1 MKKKLLSL
9 VLAVMMTIG
18 CFAGLG
24 AAVGQDTDFAALS
37 VEDQYAAIMA
47 AGSEADAQA
56 LFDTLDAEQQAA
68 LTAYADRQQENTDTS
83 KETDPIPAVN
93 YTNVAPLVTVNKVSQ
108 PAKARLMSARST
120 ARPIEKGKTVDG
132 LILNKTATPIEGSAD
147 DYKITLEAY
156 TTGTVSTSETT
167 KPTDIV
173 LVLDQSGSMADDM
186 GTVRY
191 TQYSGTN
198 TQNNRNYE
206 KRHNGGSANL
216 WHKLD
221 DGSYVSVSVT
231 RQETAKYN
239 KITNG
244 RNDDDDWGNCTNLW
258 DNRDNLYTY
267 VNGELKKVVYTR
279 DRKNAWNY
287 WNCKY
292 ALEDGT
298 ILNEN
303 NNGARY
309 SPTFKNTDDG
319 CLYLRTVDESKS
331 AYTYTYTD
339 SNGNVQ
345 TIGISTGANEGFT
358 PAFYQ
363 RTVSTSG
370 GGTRLDALKKAA
382 KDFVEAVAEKAKGAD
397 KQLGTEDDVNHRIA
411 VVGFASQSGNGNN
424 TELLSISGRNSGTVG
439 IAYNSIT
446 KQNLKDVLQDM
457 DKQAGQTMVTNAI
470 NALAAKGAT
479 RTDLGM
485 DMANRILNANPLGAN
500 EQRNRVVVVFT
511 DGSPTDSNGFERDVA
526 DAAINAAT
534 DIKQTGTTVYSIGIF
549 SGADATQTGTKPTYD
564 FYDDGWDTNYTDSQM
579 SEACNW
585 FMQNLSSNNGTVQ
598 DPSYY
603 LSASDADTLSTIFQ
617 KISNQISESNIN
629 LGSKTV
635 IKDVV
640 SKYFDMPANTDAVS
654 VKSYDCT
661 GFSDGEPTWSE
672 NGTVPNNAVTLD
684 PENNTVNV
692 TGFDFN
698 ANYVTEKGRDETDPK
713 QAGDF
718 HGRKLVIEFTVS
730 VKDGFVGGNNVP
742 TNGTDSGVYDKDGK
756 LVANF
761 VVPEVNVSI
770 TSSVGTNDKVIYE
783 GNSVNVKDLYDE
795 VDTSGAD
802 SWKYDFVKISY
813 AVKQDDA
820 AVGNPVAPADCTDYT
835 VTATFAPISD
845 GEGAQGV
852 ANKMAGK
859 SVDGTAKVHV
869 LKPTLT
875 AKAEDVSR
883 YYGES
888 YTPDGSNVNASVSW
902 TDAKHSNITAA
913 DATGDAPY
921 TTEDIQIGYDWV
933 GKIGTDIVPNHDT
946 DVNLTYKV
954 NGNDIT
960 DKVNGDKSY
969 KVIAKTC
976 TLTVNKSVAKTYS
989 NNDSFIFNVVGK
1001 GNVPYNAQVVIT
1013 GNGSATL
1020 TGLPVGDYTVTED
1033 TGWSWRYTYDNS
1045 SASTTLSASK
1055 DNDRLT
1061 ITNKLTENNWLGNE
1075 TFVINKCESKTIEK
1089 VSFIQQAIDF
1099 LLGR

>member
-9 VLAVMMTIG
+9 VLAVMMTVG

-93 YTNVAPLVTVNKVSQ
+93 YTNVAPLVTANKVSQ

-132 LILNKTATPIEGSAD
+132 LVINKTATAND
-147 DYKITLEAY
+147 DGTYNIKLEAY

-173 LVLDQSGSMADDM
+173 LVLDQSGSMD
-186 GTVRY
+186 
-191 TQYSGTN
+191 
-198 TQNNRNYE
+198 
-206 KRHNGGSANL
+206 
-216 WHKLD
+216 
-221 DGSYVSVSVT
+221 
-231 RQETAKYN
+231 ETM
-239 KITNG
+239 
-244 RNDDDDWGNCTNLW
+244 
-258 DNRDNLYTY
+258 
-267 VNGELKKVVYTR
+267 
-279 DRKNAWNY
+279 
-287 WNCKY
+287 
-292 ALEDGT
+292 
-298 ILNEN
+298 
-303 NNGARY
+303 
-309 SPTFKNTDDG
+309 
-319 CLYLRTVDESKS
+319 KS
-331 AYTYTYTD
+331 YTYTAAYPGNSHSGSYYVKYRDSYVRVSWCSDCRAWTDGCTDGWFWHNPGTEYTPKTSASD
-339 SNGNVQ
+339 TASGHVQ
-345 TIGISTGANEGFT
+345 
-358 PAFYQ
+358 FYS
-363 RTVSTSG
+363 RGSATEVK
-370 GGTRLDALKKAA
+370 RLTALKKAVTSFAEDVA
-382 KDFVEAVAEKAKGAD
+382 KKAKGPD
-397 KQLGTEDDVNHRIA
+397 GILGTDDDVNHRIA
-411 VVGFASQSGNGNN
+411 VVGFASGNPSNR
-424 TELLSISGRNSGTVG
+424 LY
-439 IAYNSIT
+439 YNSEIFVGANQYQYNRLTSQNYLDAMQSMDT
-446 KQNLKDVLQDM
+446 K
-457 DKQAGQTMVTNAI
+457 AGVDNISKSI
-470 NALAAKGAT
+470 NALDAEGAT
-479 RTDLGM
+479 YTNLGIE
-485 DMANRILNANPLGAN
+485 MANGIFAANPVEN
-500 EQRNRVVVVFT
+500 NSRNRIVVVFT
-511 DGSPTDSNGFERDVA
+511 DGQPGRSSYDSGIAN
-526 DAAINAAT
+526 AAINQANTTKNTYNA
-534 DIKQTGTTVYSIGIF
+534 TVYTVGIF
-549 SGADATQTGTKPTYD
+549 ENADATSAGNQNGTNAEK
-564 FYDDGWDTNYTDSQM
+564 S
-579 SEACNW
+579 NW
-585 FMQNLSSNNGTVQ
+585 FMQKLSSNNGTPQ

-603 LSASDADTLSTIFQ
+603 LSASDSDTLSTIFQ
-617 KISNQISESNIN
+617 KISNQISESKID
-629 LGSKTV
+629 LGSQTV
-635 IKDVV
+635 IKDTVT
-640 SKYFDMPANTDAVS
+640 KYFDMPTDASKVS

-661 GFSDGEPTWSE
+661 GAVSGKPTWSE
-672 NGTVPNNAVTLD
+672 TGTDLKNAVTLD
-684 PENNTVNV
+684 TENNTVNI

-698 ANYVTEKGRDETDPK
+698 ANYVTDKGRDETDPK
-713 QAGDF
+713 QPGDF
-718 HGRKLVIEFTVS
+718 HGRKLVIEFTVTA
-730 VKDGFVGGNNVP
+730 KDGFVGGNSVP
-742 TNGTDSGVYDKDGK
+742 TNGSDSGVYDKDGK

-795 VDTSGAD
+795 VDTSGTD

-813 AVKQDDA
+813 AVKQGDA

-852 ANKMAGK
+852 ANDMAGK

-875 AKAEDVSR
+875 AKAEDVTR

-888 YTPDGSNVNASVSW
+888 YTPDGSNVNASVFW

-921 TTEDIQIGYDWV
+921 TTKDIQIGYDWV

-1033 TGWSWRYTYDNS
+1033 TGWSWRYTCDSS
-1045 SASTTLSASK
+1045 SASTALSASK

>member
-9 VLAVMMTIG
+9 VLAAMMTIG

-24 AAVGQDTDFAALS
+24 AAVGQDADFAALS

-68 LTAYADRQQENTDTS
+68 LSAYAEAQAEAS
-83 KETDPIPAVN
+83 EPETYAVPAVN
-93 YTNVAPLVTVNKVSQ
+93 YTNVAPFVQQASPARARML
-108 PAKARLMSARST
+108 AKAAST
-120 ARPIEKGKTVDG
+120 SNVKTADG
-132 LILNKTATPIEGSAD
+132 LILNKTATPVEGSAD

-173 LVLDQSGSMADDM
+173 LVLDQSGSMADNMTSYKYTERYNLDRSSSYY
-186 GTVRY
+186 VRDRDSYIEVSWCSKCRAWTDGCDHSFFGWGAGKAY
-191 TQYSGTN
+191 TPKTSASDTAGDHVQFYS
-198 TQNNRNYE
+198 R
-206 KRHNGGSANL
+206 GSA
-216 WHKLD
+216 
-221 DGSYVSVSVT
+221 T
-231 RQETAKYN
+231 
-239 KITNG
+239 
-244 RNDDDDWGNCTNLW
+244 
-258 DNRDNLYTY
+258 
-267 VNGELKKVVYTR
+267 
-279 DRKNAWNY
+279 
-287 WNCKY
+287 
-292 ALEDGT
+292 
-298 ILNEN
+298 
-303 NNGARY
+303 
-309 SPTFKNTDDG
+309 
-319 CLYLRTVDESKS
+319 TVK
-331 AYTYTYTD
+331 
-339 SNGNVQ
+339 
-345 TIGISTGANEGFT
+345 
-358 PAFYQ
+358 
-363 RTVSTSG
+363 
-370 GGTRLDALKKAA
+370 RLTALKKAVTSFADDVA
-382 KDFVEAVAEKAKGAD
+382 KKAKGPD
-397 KQLGTEDDVNHRIA
+397 GILGTDDDVNHRIA
-411 VVGFASQSGNGNN
+411 VVGFASGSRGNSSYPAYVN
-424 TELLSISGRNSGTVG
+424 TEVFIGSKQYNYNQNASSYYASAFQNMDTKAGYDNVIASKDALS
-439 IAYNSIT
+439 
-446 KQNLKDVLQDM
+446 
-457 DKQAGQTMVTNAI
+457 AG
-470 NALAAKGAT
+470 GAT
-479 RTDLGM
+479 RVDHGV
-485 DMANRILNANPLGAN
+485 DMANGIFKANPVKDG
-500 EQRNRVVVVFT
+500 EQRNRIMIVFT
-511 DGSPTDSNGFERDVA
+511 DGMPSEWSDYSSDVA
-526 DAAINAAT
+526 DSAITKANTTKNTYNA
-534 DIKQTGTTVYSIGIF
+534 TVYTVGIF
-549 SGADATQTGTKPTYD
+549 NNADATSAGNQYG
-564 FYDDGWDTNYTDSQM
+564 NE
-579 SEACNW
+579 SEISNW
-585 FMQNLSSNNGTVQ
+585 FMQKLSSNNGTPQ

-603 LSASDADTLSTIFQ
+603 LSASDSDTLSTIFQ
-617 KISNQISESNIN
+617 KISNQISESKID
-629 LGSKTV
+629 LGSQTV
-635 IKDVV
+635 IKDTVT
-640 SKYFDMPANTDAVS
+640 KYFDMPKNTSAVS

-661 GFSDGEPTWSE
+661 GVVSGKPTWSE
-672 NGTVPNNAVTLD
+672 TGTVLNNAVTLD
-684 PENNTVNV
+684 TENNTVNV

-698 ANYVTEKGRDETDPK
+698 ANYVTEKGRDETNPK
-713 QAGDF
+713 KEGTF

-813 AVKQDDA
+813 AVKQGDA
-820 AVGNPVAPADCTDYT
+820 AVGNTVAPADCTDYT

-852 ANKMAGK
+852 ANDMAGK

-875 AKAEDVSR
+875 AKAEDVTR

-888 YTPDGSNVNASVSW
+888 YTPDGSNVNASVFW

-921 TTEDIQIGYDWV
+921 TTKDIQIGYDWV

-1020 TGLPVGDYTVTED
+1020 TGLPVGNYTVTED
-1033 TGWSWRYTYDNS
+1033 TAWSWRYKSDNS
-1045 SASTTLSASK
+1045 KATTTLSSAK
-1055 DNDRLT
+1055 DNDSVT
-1061 ITNKLTENNWLGNE
+1061 ITNKLDDNRWLGDE
-1075 TFVINKCESKTIEK
+1075 TFVINKCEKSKITKIYES
-1089 VSFIQQAIDF
+1089 VMSFFGIV
-1099 LLGR
+1099 

>member
-9 VLAVMMTIG
+9 VLAVMMTVG

-68 LTAYADRQQENTDTS
+68 LTAYADRQQESTDTS

-93 YTNVAPLVTVNKVSQ
+93 YTNVAPLVTANKVSQ

-132 LILNKTATPIEGSAD
+132 LVMDKTATAND
-147 DYKITLEAY
+147 DGTYNITLEAY

-173 LVLDQSGSMADDM
+173 LVLDQSGSMDDDM
-186 GTVRY
+186 TTYKY
-191 TQYSGTN
+191 TAVYPG
-198 TQNNRNYE
+198 NN
-206 KRHNGGSANL
+206 HNG
-216 WHKLD
+216 KYYVKYRD
-221 DGSYVSVSVT
+221 SYITVT
-231 RQETAKYN
+231 WCSE
-239 KITNG
+239 
-244 RNDDDDWGNCTNLW
+244 C
-258 DNRDNLYTY
+258 
-267 VNGELKKVVYTR
+267 
-279 DRKNAWNY
+279 NAW
-287 WNCKY
+287 
-292 ALEDGT
+292 T
-298 ILNEN
+298 
-303 NNGARY
+303 
-309 SPTFKNTDDG
+309 DG
-319 CLYLRTVDESKS
+319 CSHAWWIFDNPGTKYTPKTSASDTASGHVQFYSRGGATTVK
-331 AYTYTYTD
+331 
-339 SNGNVQ
+339 
-345 TIGISTGANEGFT
+345 
-358 PAFYQ
+358 
-363 RTVSTSG
+363 
-370 GGTRLDALKKAA
+370 RLDALKKAVKNFA
-382 KDFVEAVAEKAKGAD
+382 ADVAEKAKGPD
-397 KQLGTEDDVNHRIA
+397 GILGTDDDVNHRIA
-411 VVGFASQSGNGNN
+411 VVGFASGNPSNR
-424 TELLSISGRNSGTVG
+424 LY
-439 IAYNSIT
+439 YNSEIFVGANQYQYNRLTSQNYLDAMQSMDT
-446 KQNLKDVLQDM
+446 KTGVDNIGKS
-457 DKQAGQTMVTNAI
+457 I
-470 NALAAKGAT
+470 NALDAEGAT
-479 RTDLGM
+479 YTNLGLE
-485 DMANRILNANPLGAN
+485 MANGILAANPVADN
-500 EQRNRVVVVFT
+500 SRNRIVVVFT
-511 DGSPTDSNGFERDVA
+511 DGQPGRSGYDSSVA
-526 DAAINAAT
+526 NAAINQAAT
-534 DIKQTGTTVYSIGIF
+534 TKNTYNATVYTVGIF
-549 SGADATQTGTKPTYD
+549 DNADATSAGKQNGTDAEK
-564 FYDDGWDTNYTDSQM
+564 S
-579 SEACNW
+579 NW
-585 FMQNLSSNNGTVQ
+585 FMQNMSSNNGTPQ

-603 LSASDADTLSTIFQ
+603 LSASDAETLNTIFQ
-617 KISNQISESNIN
+617 KISGQISESKID
-629 LGSKTV
+629 LGSQTV
-635 IKDVV
+635 IKDTVT
-640 SKYFDMPANTDAVS
+640 KYFDMPTDASKVS

-661 GFSDGEPTWSE
+661 GVADGKPTWSE
-672 NGTVPNNAVTLD
+672 TGTVINNAVTLD
-684 PENNTVNV
+684 PSNNSVNV

-698 ANYVTEKGRDETDPK
+698 ANYVTEKGRDENDPK

-718 HGRKLVIEFTVS
+718 YGRKLVIEFTVTA
-730 VKDGFVGGNNVP
+730 KDGFVGGNSVP
-742 TNGTDSGVYDKDGK
+742 TNGSDSGVYDKDGK
-756 LVANF
+756 EVATF
-761 VVPEVNVSI
+761 DVPQVNVPIKSEL
-770 TSSVGTNDKVIYE
+770 TANNKVIYE
-783 GNSVNVKDLYDE
+783 DGSVNVKDLYDE

-813 AVKQDDA
+813 AVKQGDA
-820 AVGNPVAPADCTDYT
+820 AVGNTVAPADCTDYT

-852 ANKMAGK
+852 ANDMAGK

-875 AKAEDVSR
+875 AKAEDVTR

-921 TTEDIQIGYDWV
+921 TTKDIQIGYDWV

-1013 GNGSATL
+1013 GNGRATL
-1020 TGLPVGDYTVTED
+1020 TGLPIGDYTVTED
-1033 TGWSWRYTYDNS
+1033 TGWSWRYTCDNS

>member
-9 VLAVMMTIG
+9 VLAVMMTVG

-24 AAVGQDTDFAALS
+24 AAVGQDADFAALS
-37 VEDQYAAIMA
+37 VADQYAAIMA

-83 KETDPIPAVN
+83 KETNPIPAVN
-93 YTNVAPLVTVNKVSQ
+93 YTNVAPLVTANKVSQ
-108 PAKARLMSARST
+108 PAKARLMSASST

-132 LILNKTATPIEGSAD
+132 LVMDKTATAND
-147 DYKITLEAY
+147 DGTYNITLEAY

-173 LVLDQSGSMADDM
+173 LVLDQSGSMADNM
-186 GTVRY
+186 T
-191 TQYSGTN
+191 S
-198 TQNNRNYE
+198 
-206 KRHNGGSANL
+206 
-216 WHKLD
+216 
-221 DGSYVSVSVT
+221 
-231 RQETAKYN
+231 
-239 KITNG
+239 
-244 RNDDDDWGNCTNLW
+244 
-258 DNRDNLYTY
+258 
-267 VNGELKKVVYTR
+267 
-279 DRKNAWNY
+279 
-287 WNCKY
+287 
-292 ALEDGT
+292 
-298 ILNEN
+298 
-303 NNGARY
+303 
-309 SPTFKNTDDG
+309 
-319 CLYLRTVDESKS
+319 
-331 AYTYTYTD
+331 YTYTAQYSLNKNNTYYVKANDAYILVTWCGDCDAWTDGCSDILFWHRPGTEYTPKTSAAD
-339 SNGNVQ
+339 TASGHVQ
-345 TIGISTGANEGFT
+345 
-358 PAFYQ
+358 FYS
-363 RTVSTSG
+363 RGSATTVK
-370 GGTRLDALKKAA
+370 RLTALKKAVTSFADDVA
-382 KDFVEAVAEKAKGAD
+382 KKAKGPD
-397 KQLGTEDDVNHRIA
+397 GILGTDDDVNHRIA
-411 VVGFASQSGNGNN
+411 VVGFASGRYYQGYNQYYRN
-424 TELLSISGRNSGTVG
+424 TEVFVG
-439 IAYNSIT
+439 ANQYKHGNDAKSVYG
-446 KQNLKDVLQDM
+446 KAFQDM
-457 DKQAGQTMVTNAI
+457 STATGKTNIAASI
-470 NALAAKGAT
+470 DALSADGGT
-479 RTDLGM
+479 ITNLGM
-485 DMANRILNANPLGAN
+485 EMANGIFNANAVTDN
-500 EQRNRVVVVFT
+500 SRNRIVVVFT
-511 DGSPTDSNGFERDVA
+511 DGEPGWNGYDSDVA
-526 DAAINAAT
+526 NAAINQANTTKNTYNA
-534 DIKQTGTTVYSIGIF
+534 TVYTVGIF
-549 SGADATQTGTKPTYD
+549 ENADATSAGNQNGTNAEK
-564 FYDDGWDTNYTDSQM
+564 
-579 SEACNW
+579 ANW
-585 FMQNLSSNNGTVQ
+585 FMQKLSSNNGTPQ

-603 LSASDADTLSTIFQ
+603 LSASDSDTLSTIFQ
-617 KISNQISESNIN
+617 KISNQISESKID
-629 LGSKTV
+629 LGSQTV
-635 IKDVV
+635 IKDTVT
-640 SKYFDMPANTDAVS
+640 KYFDMPKNTSAVS

-672 NGTVPNNAVTLD
+672 TGTVLNNAVTLD
-684 PENNTVNV
+684 TENNTVNV

-698 ANYVTEKGRDETDPK
+698 ANYVTVNGRSETDPK
-713 QAGDF
+713 QPGNF

-813 AVKQDDA
+813 AVKQGDA
-820 AVGNPVAPADCTDYT
+820 AVGNTVAPADCTDYT

-852 ANKMAGK
+852 ANDMAGK

-875 AKAEDVSR
+875 AKAEDVTR

-921 TTEDIQIGYDWV
+921 TTEDIQSGYDWV

-946 DVNLTYKV
+946 NVNLTYKV

-1033 TGWSWRYTYDNS
+1033 TAWSWRYKSDNS
-1045 SASTTLSASK
+1045 KATTTLSSAK
-1055 DNDRLT
+1055 DNDSVT
-1061 ITNKLTENNWLGNE
+1061 ITNKLDDNRWLGDE
-1075 TFVINKCESKTIEK
+1075 TFVINKCEKSKITKIYES
-1089 VSFIQQAIDF
+1089 VMSFFGIV
-1099 LLGR
+1099 

>member
-24 AAVGQDTDFAALS
+24 AAVGQDADFAALS

-68 LTAYADRQQENTDTS
+68 LSAYAEAQAEAS
-83 KETDPIPAVN
+83 EPETYAVPAVN
-93 YTNVAPLVTVNKVSQ
+93 YTNVAPFVQQASPARARML
-108 PAKARLMSARST
+108 AKAAST
-120 ARPIEKGKTVDG
+120 SNVKTADG
-132 LILNKTATPIEGSAD
+132 LILNKTATPVEGSAD

-173 LVLDQSGSMADDM
+173 LVLDKSGSMDDNM
-186 GTVRY
+186 T
-191 TQYSGTN
+191 S
-198 TQNNRNYE
+198 
-206 KRHNGGSANL
+206 
-216 WHKLD
+216 
-221 DGSYVSVSVT
+221 
-231 RQETAKYN
+231 
-239 KITNG
+239 
-244 RNDDDDWGNCTNLW
+244 
-258 DNRDNLYTY
+258 
-267 VNGELKKVVYTR
+267 
-279 DRKNAWNY
+279 
-287 WNCKY
+287 
-292 ALEDGT
+292 
-298 ILNEN
+298 
-303 NNGARY
+303 
-309 SPTFKNTDDG
+309 
-319 CLYLRTVDESKS
+319 
-331 AYTYTYTD
+331 YTYTAQYSLNRRNTYYVKVNDAYISVTWCGDCGAWTD
-339 SNGNVQ
+339 GCTDYWIFGHDEGKKYIAKTSASDTNSSHVQFYSRGNKTTTQ
-345 TIGISTGANEGFT
+345 KL
-358 PAFYQ
+358 Q
-363 RTVSTSG
+363 
-370 GGTRLDALKKAA
+370 ALKNAVTS
-382 KDFVEAVAEKAKGAD
+382 FTNAVAEKAKGAD

-411 VVGFASQSGNGNN
+411 IVGFASGDWYNYTNYDYTN
-424 TELLSISGRNSGTVG
+424 TEVFIGSSQYKYGNSAKSVYSR
-439 IAYNSIT
+439 AF
-446 KQNLKDVLQDM
+446 QNLNTEAGKANVLASVGALD
-457 DKQAGQTMVTNAI
+457 ANGGTLTN
-470 NALAAKGAT
+470 
-479 RTDLGM
+479 LGLE
-485 DMANRILNANPLGAN
+485 MANGIFGAN
-500 EQRNRVVVVFT
+500 AVADNSRNRVVVVFT
-511 DGSPTDSNGFERDVA
+511 DGEPGWSDYDSDVA
-526 DAAINAAT
+526 NAAINQANTTKNTYNA
-534 DIKQTGTTVYSIGIF
+534 TVYTVGIF
-549 SGADATQTGTKPTYD
+549 ENADATSAGNQNGTNAEK
-564 FYDDGWDTNYTDSQM
+564 
-579 SEACNW
+579 ANW
-585 FMQNLSSNNGTVQ
+585 FMQKLSSNNGTPQ

-603 LSASDADTLSTIFQ
+603 LSASDSDTLSTIFQ

-629 LGSKTV
+629 LGSDTQ

-640 SKYFDMPANTDAVS
+640 SKYFDMPKNTSAVS

-672 NGTVPNNAVTLD
+672 TGTVLNNAVTLD
-684 PENNTVNV
+684 TENNTVNV

-698 ANYVTEKGRDETDPK
+698 ANYVTVNGRSETDPK
-713 QAGDF
+713 QPGNF

-813 AVKQDDA
+813 AVKQGDA
-820 AVGNPVAPADCTDYT
+820 AVGNTVAPADCTDYT
-835 VTATFAPISD
+835 VSATFTPISD
-845 GEGAQGV
+845 GKGAQGV
-852 ANKMAGK
+852 ANDMAGK

-869 LKPTLT
+869 LKPALT
-875 AKAEDVSR
+875 AKAEDVTR

-921 TTEDIQIGYDWV
+921 TTKDIQIGYDWV

-989 NNDSFIFNVVGK
+989 NNDSFVFNVVGK

-1033 TGWSWRYTYDNS
+1033 TAWSWRYKSDNS
-1045 SASTTLSASK
+1045 KATTTLSSAK
-1055 DNDRLT
+1055 DNDSVT
-1061 ITNKLTENNWLGNE
+1061 ITNKLDDNRWLGDE
-1075 TFVINKCESKTIEK
+1075 TFVINKCGKSKITKIYES
-1089 VSFIQQAIDF
+1089 VMSFFGIV
-1099 LLGR
+1099 

>member
-9 VLAVMMTIG
+9 VLAVMMTVG

-132 LILNKTATPIEGSAD
+132 LILNKTATPVEGSAD

-156 TTGTVSTSETT
+156 TTGSVSTTEST

-173 LVLDQSGSMADDM
+173 LVLDKSGSM
-186 GTVRY
+186 
-191 TQYSGTN
+191 S
-198 TQNNRNYE
+198 NNMT
-206 KRHNGGSANL
+206 S
-216 WHKLD
+216 
-221 DGSYVSVSVT
+221 
-231 RQETAKYN
+231 
-239 KITNG
+239 
-244 RNDDDDWGNCTNLW
+244 
-258 DNRDNLYTY
+258 
-267 VNGELKKVVYTR
+267 
-279 DRKNAWNY
+279 
-287 WNCKY
+287 
-292 ALEDGT
+292 
-298 ILNEN
+298 
-303 NNGARY
+303 
-309 SPTFKNTDDG
+309 
-319 CLYLRTVDESKS
+319 
-331 AYTYTYTD
+331 YTYTERYNLD
-339 SNGNVQ
+339 RSSSYYVKSNGGFVEVDWCSYCEAWTDGCRGGWLWHDSGKEYTPKTSASDTTDGSVQ
-345 TIGISTGANEGFT
+345 
-358 PAFYQ
+358 FYS
-363 RTVSTSG
+363 RGNAKTVR
-370 GGTRLDALKKAA
+370 RLAALKNAVNN
-382 KDFVEAVAEKAKGAD
+382 FTNSVAEKAKGAD
-397 KQLGTEDDVNHRIA
+397 GILGTDDDINFRIA
-411 VVGFASQSGNGNN
+411 VVSFADGASNLTNGLVNMNDRNGESTVNSAVDGIKANGNTYPANGLN
-424 TELLSISGRNSGTVG
+424 T
-439 IAYNSIT
+439 ANSIFSE
-446 KQNLKDVLQDM
+446 NSV
-457 DKQAGQTMVTNAI
+457 
-470 NALAAKGAT
+470 
-479 RTDLGM
+479 DLS
-485 DMANRILNANPLGAN
+485 
-500 EQRNRVVVVFT
+500 QRNRVVVLFT
-511 DGSPTDSNGFERDVA
+511 DGYPAEGGTNNINYELCDS
-526 DAAINAAT
+526 AIASAYTSKNTYGA
-534 DIKQTGTTVYSIGIF
+534 TVYTVGIF
-549 SGADATQTGTKPTYD
+549 AGADPESDINTNFEYGNRQNSTLNTKQLVAANRYMQ
-564 FYDDGWDTNYTDSQM
+564 YT
-579 SEACNW
+579 
-585 FMQNLSSNNGTVQ
+585 SSNYPNAQSLKNGGDMVR
-598 DPSYY
+598 DGYY
-603 LSASDADTLSTIFQ
+603 LSASDSDTLNTIFQ
-617 KISNQISESNIN
+617 KISEQFSESDIS
-629 LGSKTV
+629 LDSQTV
-635 IKDVV
+635 IKDTVT
-640 SKYFDMPANTDAVS
+640 KYFDMPTDASKVS
-654 VKSYDCT
+654 VKCYDCT

-684 PENNTVNV
+684 TENNTVNV

-698 ANYVTEKGRDETDPK
+698 ANYVTEKGRDENDPK

-718 HGRKLVIEFTVS
+718 HGRKLVIEFTVTA
-730 VKDGFVGGNNVP
+730 KDGFVGGNNVP

-813 AVKQDDA
+813 AVKQGDA
-820 AVGNPVAPADCTDYT
+820 AVGNTEAPADCTDYT

-852 ANKMAGK
+852 ANDMAGK

-875 AKAEDVSR
+875 AKAEDVTR

-902 TDAKHSNITAA
+902 TDANHSNITAA

-921 TTEDIQIGYDWV
+921 TTKDIQIGYDWV

-954 NGNDIT
+954 NDNDIT

-1033 TGWSWRYTYDNS
+1033 TGWSWRYKSDNS
-1045 SASTTLSASK
+1045 KATTTLSSAK
-1055 DNDRLT
+1055 DNDSVT
-1061 ITNKLTENNWLGNE
+1061 ITNKLDDNRWLGDE
-1075 TFVINKCESKTIEK
+1075 TFVINKCEKSNEKSKITK
-1089 VSFIQQAIDF
+1089 VYESVMSFFGIV
-1099 LLGR
+1099 

>member
-9 VLAVMMTIG
+9 VLAAMMTIG

-24 AAVGQDTDFAALS
+24 AAVGQDADFAALS

-68 LTAYADRQQENTDTS
+68 LSAYAEAQAEAS
-83 KETDPIPAVN
+83 EPETYAVPAVN
-93 YTNVAPLVTVNKVSQ
+93 YTNVAPFVQQASPARARML
-108 PAKARLMSARST
+108 AKAAST
-120 ARPIEKGKTVDG
+120 SNVKTADG
-132 LILNKTATPIEGSAD
+132 LVLNKTATPVEGSAD

-173 LVLDQSGSMADDM
+173 LVLDQSGSMAWNM
-186 GTVRY
+186 TSSTY
-191 TQYSGTN
+191 T
-198 TQNNRNYE
+198 E
-206 KRHNGGSANL
+206 KYPGNDHNGTYYVKNGSL
-216 WHKLD
+216 
-221 DGSYVSVSVT
+221 YVAVT
-231 RQETAKYN
+231 WCSHC
-239 KITNG
+239 G
-244 RNDDDDWGNCTNLW
+244 
-258 DNRDNLYTY
+258 
-267 VNGELKKVVYTR
+267 
-279 DRKNAWNY
+279 AW
-287 WNCKY
+287 
-292 ALEDGT
+292 T
-298 ILNEN
+298 
-303 NNGARY
+303 
-309 SPTFKNTDDG
+309 DG
-319 CLYLRTVDESKS
+319 CTDYWIFGHDKGKSYTPKSSSSDSTANAVQFYERTGSKQ
-331 AYTYTYTD
+331 
-339 SNGNVQ
+339 V
-345 TIGISTGANEGFT
+345 I
-358 PAFYQ
+358 
-363 RTVSTSG
+363 
-370 GGTRLDALKKAA
+370 RLDALKDAVTA
-382 KDFVEAVAEKAKGAD
+382 FANSVKDKSAGPDNV
-397 KQLGTEDDVNHRIA
+397 LGTNDDVDHRIA
-411 VVGFASQSGNGNN
+411 VVGFSSDNYNN
-424 TELLSISGRNSGTVG
+424 TELLTGVTIKQGDSHRKLNQTTNGTPFYYPTGYEQNGVQYG
-439 IAYNSIT
+439 SIT
-446 KQNLKDVLQDM
+446 TTQYRNALQSMSKTD
-457 DKQAGQTMVTNAI
+457 GQTSVSNAI
-470 NALAAKGAT
+470 NALTAHGGT
-479 RTDLGM
+479 YTFDGL
-485 DMANRILNANPLGAN
+485 DMAAQILKNSDGTD
-500 EQRNRVVVVFT
+500 RNRVVVLFT
-511 DGSPTDSNGFERDVA
+511 DGDTDSTRSSVVNKAYELKNTY
-526 DAAINAAT
+526 NA
-534 DIKQTGTTVYSIGIF
+534 TVYTVGIF
-549 SGADATQTGTKPTYD
+549 DGANGQPPI
-564 FYDDGWDTNYTDSQM
+564 DTNNAPNALM
-579 SEACNW
+579 HRI
-585 FMQNLSSNNGTVQ
+585 SSNYPDAQYVGGRYSGNYVDGNLNTNLKSGE
-598 DPSYY
+598 SYY

-617 KISNQISESNIN
+617 KISNQISESKID
-629 LGSKTV
+629 LGSDTQ

-640 SKYFDMPANTDAVS
+640 SKYFDMPKNTSAVS

-661 GFSDGEPTWSE
+661 GFSDGKPTWSE
-672 NGTVPNNAVTLD
+672 TGTVLNNAVTLD
-684 PENNTVNV
+684 TENNTVNV

-698 ANYVTEKGRDETDPK
+698 ANYVTVNGRSETDPK
-713 QAGDF
+713 QPGNF

-813 AVKQDDA
+813 AVKQGDA
-820 AVGNPVAPADCTDYT
+820 AVGNTVAPADCTDYT

-852 ANKMAGK
+852 ANDMAGK

-875 AKAEDVSR
+875 AKAEDVTR

-921 TTEDIQIGYDWV
+921 TTKDIQIGYDWV

-1033 TGWSWRYTYDNS
+1033 TAWSWRYKSDNS
-1045 SASTTLSASK
+1045 KATTTLSSAK
-1055 DNDRLT
+1055 DNDSVT
-1061 ITNKLTENNWLGNE
+1061 ITNKLDDNRWLGDE
-1075 TFVINKCESKTIEK
+1075 TFVINKCEKSKITKIYES
-1089 VSFIQQAIDF
+1089 VMSFFGIV
-1099 LLGR
+1099 

>member
-9 VLAVMMTIG
+9 VLAAMMTIG

-68 LTAYADRQQENTDTS
+68 LTAYAEAQAEAS
-83 KETDPIPAVN
+83 EPETYAVPAVN

-132 LILNKTATPIEGSAD
+132 LVMDKTATANEDGT
-147 DYKITLEAY
+147 YNITLEAY

-173 LVLDQSGSMADDM
+173 LVLDQSGSMAKDM
-186 GTVRY
+186 TSYKYTAAYPGNNHSGSYYVRY
-191 TQYSGTN
+191 GDSYIEVSWCSDCEAWTDGCTDGWFWQHYSGNKYTPK
-198 TQNNRNYE
+198 TSASDTASGHVQFYSR
-206 KRHNGGSANL
+206 GSATEV
-216 WHKLD
+216 K
-221 DGSYVSVSVT
+221 
-231 RQETAKYN
+231 
-239 KITNG
+239 
-244 RNDDDDWGNCTNLW
+244 
-258 DNRDNLYTY
+258 
-267 VNGELKKVVYTR
+267 
-279 DRKNAWNY
+279 
-287 WNCKY
+287 
-292 ALEDGT
+292 
-298 ILNEN
+298 
-303 NNGARY
+303 
-309 SPTFKNTDDG
+309 
-319 CLYLRTVDESKS
+319 
-331 AYTYTYTD
+331 
-339 SNGNVQ
+339 
-345 TIGISTGANEGFT
+345 
-358 PAFYQ
+358 
-363 RTVSTSG
+363 
-370 GGTRLDALKKAA
+370 RLTALKKAVTSFAEDVA
-382 KDFVEAVAEKAKGAD
+382 KKAKGPD
-397 KQLGTEDDVNHRIA
+397 GILGTDDDVNHRIA
-411 VVGFASQSGNGNN
+411 VVGFASGNPSNR
-424 TELLSISGRNSGTVG
+424 LY
-439 IAYNSIT
+439 YNSEIFVGANQYQYNRLTSQNYLDAMQSMDT
-446 KQNLKDVLQDM
+446 K
-457 DKQAGQTMVTNAI
+457 AGVDNISKSI
-470 NALAAKGAT
+470 NALDAEGAT
-479 RTDLGM
+479 YTNLGIE
-485 DMANRILNANPLGAN
+485 MANGIFAANPVEN
-500 EQRNRVVVVFT
+500 NSRNRIVVVFT
-511 DGSPTDSNGFERDVA
+511 DGQPGRSSYDSGIAN
-526 DAAINAAT
+526 AAINQANTTKNTYNA
-534 DIKQTGTTVYSIGIF
+534 TVYTVGIF
-549 SGADATQTGTKPTYD
+549 ENADATSAGNQNGTNAEK
-564 FYDDGWDTNYTDSQM
+564 S
-579 SEACNW
+579 NW
-585 FMQNLSSNNGTVQ
+585 FMQKLSSNNGTPQ

-603 LSASDADTLSTIFQ
+603 LSASDSDTLSTIFQ

-629 LGSKTV
+629 LGSDTQ

-640 SKYFDMPANTDAVS
+640 SKYFDMPKNTSAVS

-684 PENNTVNV
+684 TENNTVNV

-698 ANYVTEKGRDETDPK
+698 ANYVTVNGRSETDPK
-713 QAGDF
+713 QPGNF

-813 AVKQDDA
+813 AVKQGDA
-820 AVGNPVAPADCTDYT
+820 AVGNTVAPADCTDYT

-859 SVDGTAKVHV
+859 SVDGTATVHV
-869 LKPTLT
+869 LKPTVT
-875 AKAEDVSR
+875 VNATDVWK
-883 YYGES
+883 YYGED
-888 YTPDGSNVNASVSW
+888 YNTPEGSTVTGSVTWADEHDHDISG
-902 TDAKHSNITAA
+902 ITVI
-913 DATGDAPY
+913 GSEPY
-921 TTEDIQIGYDWV
+921 
-933 GKIGTDIVPNHDT
+933 GTDDLQYSYDHGKFVVPNTDT
-946 DVNLTYKV
+946 TIKV
-954 NGNDIT
+954 SA
-960 DKVNGDKSY
+960 KVGGVEKASTNYVVHPKF
-969 KVIAKTC
+969 C

-1020 TGLPVGDYTVTED
+1020 TGLPVGNYTVTED
-1033 TGWSWRYTYDNS
+1033 TGWSWRYTCDNS

-1055 DNDRLT
+1055 DNDSLT